1 MPRVT
6 GVFNTTRFHY
16 ATTSQYG
23 LLLIT
28 PAHSPR
34 AAICF
39 CRGSVGVTNRAFS
52 LKLSMEKKQKSH
64 RGGNKMNKIL
74 SMLAT
79 VTIGILAL
87 LIPYTCA
94 LAQNLELSG
103 L

>member
-1 MPRVT
+1 
-6 GVFNTTRFHY
+6 
-16 ATTSQYG
+16 
-23 LLLIT
+23 
-28 PAHSPR
+28 
-34 AAICF
+34 
-39 CRGSVGVTNRAFS
+39 
-52 LKLSMEKKQKSH
+52 
-64 RGGNKMNKIL
+64 MNKIL